1 MARGLSRD
9 QIGVTDS
16 MVETFGEIIFHLS
29 HNIQKRRGD
38 PIRERDFEAVEAQ
51 RAELGLTDAEIAARI
66 GLTET
71 QVLYIRNR
79 EERRRFRTGHYH
91 RLNELGG
98 GRRFRADR
106 FTPHMDH
113 FKFSDDALEL
123 RAAMTFEPERVRHYV
138 EAGFWRDDTLSGW
151 LDRHAD
157 AAPDSPA
164 IRTADTTIAFGA
176 LAEQVARL
184 AGGLSRAGVRRGD
197 VVGVQLPNIPEY
209 LIAYLAIVR
218 LGGVMTTVYMPYRA
232 AEMETLLG
240 HSRARA
246 FICMTD
252 AGGFA
257 AAEAA
262 LSLKSALPALEAVIA
277 LGQPVPGA
285 QSLADLM
292 ASEPAQPAD
301 MPVAS
306 DPFLL
311 LYTSG
316 TTDRP
321 KAVPLSYHNMLGNAR
336 FGLAEHRIGA
346 DDLLLSAAP
355 FGHLFGL
362 YSVHLALAAGACSLL
377 LPMFSPPA
385 LAGLIETARP
395 TVLFTAPAH
404 IAACLAGGLFDA
416 HDIASLRLTI
426 MSGSAVPADLARA
439 FAARLGDGRVSQL
452 WGMTETQAGLYT
464 RPDDPIEIAA
474 ASAGRP
480 SPGTEV
486 RIAEE
491 DELQVRGPLLF
502 PGYFKNP
509 EANRSAFSEDG
520 WFRTGDTAS
529 IDEQGNVTITGRLKD
544 IINRGGVKYN
554 PRDIEELL
562 DRHPKILQSAI
573 VPVPDPV
580 LGEKACCFAVAT
592 EGATPTLEELCA
604 YLAEHDIAKHKL
616 PERLE
621 LVADMPM
628 TATRKII
635 KARLKPAGP

>member
-51 RAELGLTDAEIAARI
+51 RADLGLTDAEIAARI

-91 RLNELGG
+91 RLNDLGG

-113 FKFSDDALEL
+113 FKFREDALEL
-123 RAAMTFEPERVRHYV
+123 RAAMAFDPDRVRHYV
-138 EAGFWRDDTLSGW
+138 EAGWWRDDTLSGW
-151 LDRHAD
+151 LDRHAE
-157 AAPDSPA
+157 ATPDSPA
-164 IRTADTTIAFGA
+164 IRTADAMIAYGD
-176 LAEQVARL
+176 LAERVVRL
-184 AGGLSRAGVRRGD
+184 AGGLSRAGVQRGD

-209 LIAYLAIVR
+209 LIAYLAIAR
-218 LGGVMTTVYMPYRA
+218 LGAVMTTIYMPYRA

-246 FICMTD
+246 FVCMSD

-257 AAEAA
+257 AAETA
-262 LSLKSALPALEAVIA
+262 LSLKPALPTLEAVIA
-277 LGQPVPGA
+277 LGDPVPGA
-285 QSLADLM
+285 LSLADLM
-292 ASEPAQPAD
+292 AEEPIESD
-301 MPVAS
+301 DRPVAS

-336 FGLAEHRIGA
+336 FGLTEHRIAA

-385 LAGLIETARP
+385 LAALIEAARP

-404 IAACLAGGLFDA
+404 VAACLGASLFDA
-416 HDIASLRLTI
+416 HNIASLRLTI

-439 FAARLGDGRVSQL
+439 FAEKLGDGRVSQL

-464 RPDDPIEIAA
+464 RPDDPIDIAA

-486 RIAEE
+486 RIGDE

-509 EANRSAFSEDG
+509 EANEAAFTGDG
-520 WFRTGDTAS
+520 WFRTGDTAT
-529 IDEQGNVTITGRLKD
+529 IDDAGNVAITGRLKD

-562 DRHPKILQSAI
+562 DRHPKVAQSAI

-580 LGEKACCFAVAT
+580 LGEKACCFAVAA
-592 EGATPTLEELCA
+592 EGDAPTLDELCA
-604 YLAEHDIAKHKL
+604 YLAEHDIARHKL

-621 LVADMPM
+621 LVAEMPM

-635 KARLKPAGP
+635 KARLKPAAP

>member
-1 MARGLSRD
+1 
-9 QIGVTDS
+9 
-16 MVETFGEIIFHLS
+16 
-29 HNIQKRRGD
+29 
-38 PIRERDFEAVEAQ
+38 
-51 RAELGLTDAEIAARI
+51 
-66 GLTET
+66 
-71 QVLYIRNR
+71 IRNR

-91 RLNELGG
+91 RLNDLGG

-113 FKFSDDALEL
+113 FRFSEDALDL
-123 RAAMTFEPERVRHYV
+123 RAAMAFDPDRVRHYV
-138 EAGFWRDDTLSGW
+138 EAGWWRDDTLSGW

-157 AAPDSPA
+157 ASPDNPA
-164 IRTADTTIAFGA
+164 IRTADATIAYGD
-176 LAEQVARL
+176 LAERVARL

-209 LIAYLAIVR
+209 LIAYLAIAR
-218 LGGVMTTVYMPYRA
+218 LGAVMTTVYMPYRA

-246 FICMTD
+246 FICMSD

-257 AAEAA
+257 AATAA
-262 LSLKSALPALEAVIA
+262 LSLKPNLPALEAVIA
-277 LGQPVPGA
+277 LGEPVPGA
-285 QSLADLM
+285 LSLADLM
-292 ASEPAQPAD
+292 AEEPIESD
-301 MPVAS
+301 DGPVAS

-336 FGLAEHRIGA
+336 FGLAEHRIAA

-377 LPMFSPPA
+377 LPTFSPPA
-385 LAGLIETARP
+385 LAQLIEAARP

-404 IAACLAGGLFDA
+404 VAACLAGGLFDA

-426 MSGSAVPADLARA
+426 MSGSAVPADLARV
-439 FAARLGDGRVSQL
+439 FAERLGDGRVSQL

-464 RPDDPIEIAA
+464 RPDDPIDVAA

-486 RIAEE
+486 RIGDE

-502 PGYFKNP
+502 PGYFNNP
-509 EANRSAFSEDG
+509 EANRAAFTDDG
-520 WFRTGDTAS
+520 WFRTGDTAT
-529 IDEQGNVTITGRLKD
+529 IDDAGNVAITGRLKD

-580 LGEKACCFAVAT
+580 LGEKACCFAVAA
-592 EGATPTLEELCA
+592 EGDAPTLDELCA

-621 LVADMPM
+621 LVAEMPM